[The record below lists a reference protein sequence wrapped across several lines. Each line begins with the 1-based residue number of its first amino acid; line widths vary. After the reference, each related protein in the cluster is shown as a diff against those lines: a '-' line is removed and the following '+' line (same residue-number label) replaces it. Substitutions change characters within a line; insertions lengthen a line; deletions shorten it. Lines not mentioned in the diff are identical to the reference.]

1 MEKHRASV
9 VLNRERFL
17 WHARKTLST
26 GLSQTQFHKP
36 YVEPK
41 ILEQHRRE
49 ETENTIYDIHMST
62 SRETIQKLEIKH
74 RTGEK

>member
-9 VLNRERFL
+9 ISNKERFL
-17 WHARKTLST
+17 WHTRKTLST
-26 GLSQTQFHKP
+26 GLSQIQFHEP
-36 YVEPK
+36 YVESK

-49 ETENTIYDIHMST
+49 ETENTIYDIHTSM